1 VPDSGAPEL
10 SKPRPF
16 LTAEW
21 RHLVMLNYEMDPRV
35 LEPRVPRGTELDS
48 WNGVTFASVVGFL
61 FLRTK
66 LLGVPIPFHRDFE
79 EVNLR
84 FYVRRTVG
92 AEVRRGVV
100 FVKELV
106 PRHAIAALARIAY
119 NEPYSALPMRHRVV
133 DGARPEVEYSWRLG
147 SRWHACSATAT
158 GEAALPALGSLE
170 EFITEH
176 YWGYTAQR
184 DGSTIEY
191 RVDHPQWRVWHASS
205 ARLDADVAAL
215 YGADIA
221 GALGALRT
229 SFIADGSLVT
239 VFKPLRVVDS
249 RGERE

>member
-1 VPDSGAPEL
+1 L
-10 SKPRPF
+10 

-21 RHLVMLNYEMDPRV
+21 RHLVMLNYEMDARV

-92 AEVRRGVV
+92 TEVRRGVV
-100 FVKELV
+100 FIKEFV
-106 PRHAIAALARIAY
+106 PRLAIATLARIAY
-119 NEPYSALPMRHRVV
+119 NEPYSALPMRHEVV
-133 DGARPEVEYSWRLG
+133 AGVAPKVEYSWQLG
-147 SRWHACSATAT
+147 NRWHACSAVAA
-158 GEAALPALGSLE
+158 GDPALPAPGSLE

-191 RVDHPQWRVWHASS
+191 RVEHPQWRVWQASS

-215 YGADIA
+215 YGADVA
-221 GALGALRT
+221 GALAGLRT
-229 SFIADGSLVT
+229 SFIADGSPVT
-239 VFKPLRVVDS
+239 VFRPLRV
-249 RGERE
+249 GG